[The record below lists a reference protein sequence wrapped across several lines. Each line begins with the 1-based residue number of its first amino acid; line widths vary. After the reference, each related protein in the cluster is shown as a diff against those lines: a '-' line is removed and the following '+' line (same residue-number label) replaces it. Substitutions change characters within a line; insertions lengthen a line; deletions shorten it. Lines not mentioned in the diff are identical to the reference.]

1 MTDKGRQGTR
11 VIREVQ
17 LPLPYQRLSTRT
29 QEKRIVSIPARRK
42 RRGHMARW
50 YYKSIFDELDEMR
63 NYMDALFQQMYG
75 TNPTA
80 LLPSA
85 GESATKLLPV
95 QPSRL
100 RVDVIEQT
108 DEVVVTADLIPG
120 ITKKDI
126 SLDLINPQALEI
138 SWERKEEKKEEKEGY
153 YLRERRFGSM
163 TRIVPLPV
171 PVTEDKATA
180 TVKNGVLEV
189 HLKKTKKE
197 PKAKIAIE

>member
-1 MTDKGRQGTR
+1 
-11 VIREVQ
+11 
-17 LPLPYQRLSTRT
+17 
-29 QEKRIVSIPARRK
+29 
-42 RRGHMARW
+42 MARW

-63 NYMDALFQQMYG
+63 NYMDALFQQMYE

-100 RVDVIEQT
+100 RVDVVEQT
-108 DEVVVTADLIPG
+108 DEVVITADLIPG
-120 ITKKDI
+120 VTKKDI

-163 TRIVPLPV
+163 MRIVPLPV

>member
-1 MTDKGRQGTR
+1 
-11 VIREVQ
+11 VV
-17 LPLPYQRLSTRT
+17 
-29 QEKRIVSIPARRK
+29 
-42 RRGHMARW
+42 
-50 YYKSIFDELDEMR
+50 
-63 NYMDALFQQMYG
+63 
-75 TNPTA
+75 
-80 LLPSA
+80 
-85 GESATKLLPV
+85 
-95 QPSRL
+95 
-100 RVDVIEQT
+100 EQT
-108 DEVVVTADLIPG
+108 DEVIITADLIPG
-120 ITKKDI
+120 VTKKDI

-163 TRIVPLPV
+163 MRIVPLPA

>member
-1 MTDKGRQGTR
+1 
-11 VIREVQ
+11 
-17 LPLPYQRLSTRT
+17 
-29 QEKRIVSIPARRK
+29 
-42 RRGHMARW
+42 MARW

-85 GESATKLLPV
+85 GESAPKLLPV

-100 RVDVIEQT
+100 RVDVIEQP

>member
-1 MTDKGRQGTR
+1 M
-11 VIREVQ
+11 V
-17 LPLPYQRLSTRT
+17 
-29 QEKRIVSIPARRK
+29 
-42 RRGHMARW
+42 RW

-63 NYMDALFQQMYG
+63 NYMEALFHEMYE

-85 GESATKLLPV
+85 RESPMKMLPAH
-95 QPSRL
+95 QSRL
-100 RVDVIEQT
+100 GVDVSENG
-108 DEVVVTADLIPG
+108 DEVIVTADLIPG
-120 ITKKDI
+120 VTKKDI
-126 SLDLINPQALEI
+126 ALDLVNPQALEI

-189 HLKKTKKE
+189 HLKKTVKE
-197 PKAKIAIE
+197 PRGKIAIE